1 VAISEVEVEP
11 AAGGSGQ
18 PGAEPGEDGSA
29 AGAGTRWLTDDEQH
43 VWRAYLDVTRLLL
56 DRLQR
61 QLVED
66 SSLSLPEYEILVQ
79 LSETPGR
86 QMRMSE
92 LAELVVNSRSRLT
105 HAVARLE
112 QRGLVVRDPC
122 PDDGR
127 GVLCRLSDLGFELLV
142 EAAPG
147 HVEAVRGI
155 MFDPLTASDVVALGV
170 AMDKI
175 RAGLR
180 ED

>member
-1 VAISEVEVEP
+1 MAISEVEVESV
-11 AAGGSGQ
+11 A
-18 PGAEPGEDGSA
+18 GED
-29 AGAGTRWLTDDEQH
+29 TRWLTDDEQH

-66 SSLSLPEYEILVQ
+66 SGLSLPEYEILVQ
-79 LSETPGR
+79 LSETDGR

-92 LAELVVNSRSRLT
+92 LAERVVNSRSRLT

-112 QRGLVVRDPC
+112 QRGLVLRESC

-127 GVLCRLSDLGFELLV
+127 GVLCKLSDQGFDLLV

-147 HVEAVRGI
+147 HVEAVRRI
-155 MFDPLTASDVVALGV
+155 MFDPLTGPDVTALGT
-170 AMDKI
+170 AMNKI

>member
-1 VAISEVEVEP
+1 VTISEVESVERL
-11 AAGGSGQ
+11 ANQDATG
-18 PGAEPGEDGSA
+18 D
-29 AGAGTRWLTDDEQH
+29 GTRWLTDAEQD

-66 SSLSLPEYEILVQ
+66 SNLSLPEYEILVQ
-79 LSETPGR
+79 LSETAER

-92 LAELVVNSRSRLT
+92 LAERVVNSRSRLT

-112 QRGLVVRDPC
+112 QRGLVIREPC
-122 PDDGR
+122 VDDGR
-127 GVLCRLSDLGFELLV
+127 GVLCRLSPQGFELLV

-147 HVEAVRGI
+147 HVEAVRRI
-155 MFDPLTASDVVALGV
+155 MFDPLTGPDVVALGV
-170 AMDKI
+170 AMNKI
-175 RAGLR
+175 RSGLR

>member
-1 VAISEVEVEP
+1 VAISEVEVESV
-11 AAGGSGQ
+11 A
-18 PGAEPGEDGSA
+18 GED
-29 AGAGTRWLTDDEQH
+29 TRWLTDDEQH

-66 SSLSLPEYEILVQ
+66 SGLSLPEYEILVQ
-79 LSETPGR
+79 LSETDGR

-92 LAELVVNSRSRLT
+92 LAERVVNSRSRLT

-112 QRGLVVRDPC
+112 QRGLVLRESC

-127 GVLCRLSDLGFELLV
+127 GVLCKLSDQGFDLLV

-147 HVEAVRGI
+147 HVEAVRRI
-155 MFDPLTASDVVALGV
+155 MFDPLTGPDVTALGT
-170 AMDKI
+170 AMNKI